1 MTPIEGLVI
10 KSSGPFMKIRLL
22 SGKVLH
28 IPKVKKLAF
37 GDKAWVCFNYT
48 NMSVREILT
57 DYEYHELDK
66 ETEIEPTPAFDPDT
80 GVVEG
85 VAING
90 SVFLSD

>member
-10 KSSGPFMKIRLL
+10 KSSGPFLRIKMV
-22 SGKVLH
+22 SGKIIR

-37 GDKAWVCFNYT
+37 GDKVWICFNYT
-48 NMSVREILT
+48 DMSVKETLT

-66 ETEIEPTPAFDPDT
+66 DVEVDLGPKVDPETGI
-80 GVVEG
+80 VEG
-85 VAING
+85 IALNG

>member
-1 MTPIEGLVI
+1 MAPIEGLVL
-10 KSSGPFMKIRLL
+10 KSSGSFMKVRLC

-37 GDKAWVCFNYT
+37 GDKAWICFNYT
-48 NMSVREILT
+48 DMSVREVLT

-66 ETEIEPTPAFDPDT
+66 DTEVELGPEFDPET
-80 GVVEG
+80 GIVEG
-85 VAING
+85 IALNG